1 MSRTIQRLFE
11 MGGTIIASLALVAC
25 GDETN
30 VTKVTNETIGM
41 EVAVS
46 ADSLGACD
54 SAAIG
59 KTAFV
64 SSESSVYICADSGW
78 VPLSKAAAWR
88 ATARAS

>member
-46 ADSLGACD
+46 ADS
-54 SAAIG
+54 
-59 KTAFV
+59 
-64 SSESSVYICADSGW
+64 GW